1 MAEFKLPH
9 FDAPAPAYQQQVCTI
24 FPHINGR
31 YLGTLLWQ
39 RQIPEADLHSY
50 LQYEAYQPTPAAA
63 FGPEMVWAI
72 ERLLVA
78 RQEKTPIAIWGD
90 FDADGITATSVLW
103 DGLRQFFLPEN
114 LSYYIPDR
122 LTESHGLN
130 IPGLDR
136 LQQQGVKLIITCDT
150 GSTNAAEIAYAQSIG
165 IDTIVTDHHTLP
177 PERPAVVAIIN
188 PRYLSTNHSLYHLSG
203 VAVAYKLIEALYTA
217 LPDVPTQPIE
227 YLHDLVAIGLVA
239 DLVQLSGECR
249 YLAQIGIARL
259 QLQSTKNP
267 QLPGYRPGV
276 AKLLELCRKTGDRPM
291 DISFGIA
298 PRINAISRIY
308 GDARF
313 GVDLLTSKDPELCE
327 DLATK
332 TEQANTRRKEVQKE
346 VVAAVQLRVQ
356 SLDLSTTGT
365 IVLADPNWPGGVLG
379 LVAGQIAQEYGR
391 PTILLNNAPTESNTT
406 DDSVLARGSA
416 RSTQNIDLYQLVKSQ
431 AHLLKGFGGHPF
443 AAGLSLLAV
452 DLPMFAEGI
461 DRQLRQTVGD
471 LPAPTVQIDLVIT
484 IAELGKDLFDEL
496 RLLEPCGMGNPVP
509 KLLIANCRLENPIN
523 RNIKDLQGKTV
534 RYLKTDLQMIDNT
547 GSCTA
552 VWWGKK
558 VEEVPNVP
566 CDVLVELDFNS
577 YKKRYEARI
586 VDLRPTIALNNNT
599 NPQPEILDFRSGLS
613 LANMPLL
620 DEIRWIHQCPRSW
633 DELLIEYEAATIHH
647 QKLAL
652 NYPAPQTRESL
663 EILQRLIGIAKFLA
677 RTGQCLALKD
687 LQSKLGVTARS
698 TRDGLDCLDAIGFEV
713 TMIPVRQE
721 FQVRLLE
728 AQMLTGVELENISMV
743 QRFLA
748 GVAEDLF
755 IEQYFWQVPV
765 ELLCSIG
772 ATHLRGFSYS
782 DSEILKNLV

>member
-1 MAEFKLPH
+1 MAEFKLPPMATPPVE
-9 FDAPAPAYQQQVCTI
+9 FQTQVCQI
-24 FPHINGR
+24 FPHINGH
-31 YLGTLLWQ
+31 YLSTLLWQ
-39 RQIPEADLHSY
+39 RQIPLTDLHSY
-50 LQYEAYQPTPAAA
+50 LQYQAYQPTPAAA
-63 FGPEMVWAI
+63 FGREMELAI
-72 ERLLVA
+72 NRLLIA
-78 RQEKTPIAIWGD
+78 RESQSAIAIWGD

-103 DGLRQFFLPEN
+103 DGLRQFFLPAN

-130 IPGLDR
+130 IAGIDR
-136 LQQQGVKLIITCDT
+136 LHQQSIKLIITCDT
-150 GSTNAAEIAYAQSIG
+150 GSTNENEIAYAHSLG

-177 PERPAVVAIIN
+177 PERPSVSAIIN
-188 PRYLSTNHSLYHLSG
+188 PRYLPTNHPLYHLSG
-203 VAVAYKLIEALYTA
+203 VAVAYKLIEALYEA
-217 LPDVPTQPIE
+217 LPDVPIQPIE

-259 QLQSTKNP
+259 QQQNTKNP
-267 QLPGYRPGV
+267 DLPGHRPGV

-327 DLATK
+327 ELATK
-332 TEQANTRRKEVQKE
+332 TEQANARRKEVQKE
-346 VVAAVQLRVQ
+346 VVAAVQQRVQ

-391 PTILLNNAPTESNTT
+391 PTILLNNAPSNA
-406 DDSVLARGSA
+406 DSPVLARGSA

-443 AAGLSLLAV
+443 AAGLSLLAD
-452 DLPMFAEGI
+452 DLSMFTEGI

-471 LPAPTVQIDLVIT
+471 LPAPIIQIDLVVKIS
-484 IAELGKDLFDEL
+484 ELGKELFDEL

-509 KLLIANCRLENPIN
+509 KLLVTNCRLENPIN
-523 RNIKDLQGKTV
+523 RNIKDLQGKTI
-534 RYLKTDLQMIDNT
+534 RYLKTDVQMVDVT
-547 GSCTA
+547 GSCIA
-552 VWWGKK
+552 VWWGHK
-558 VEEVPNVP
+558 VEEVPTVP
-566 CDVLVELDFNS
+566 CDVLVELDYNS
-577 YKKRYEARI
+577 YKKCHEARI
-586 VDLRPTIALNNNT
+586 VDLRPTVAINELT
-599 NPQPEILDFRSGLS
+599 NPAPEILDFRSGLS
-613 LANMPLL
+613 LDNLPLM
-620 DEIRWIHQCPRSW
+620 DDIRWVRQCPRSW
-633 DELLIEYEAATIHH
+633 DELLMEYETASIQQ

-652 NYPAPQTRESL
+652 CYSAPTTQESL
-663 EILQRLIGIAKFLA
+663 AILQKLIGIAKFLA
-677 RTGQCLALKD
+677 RTSQSLALAD

-698 TRDGLDCLDAIGFEV
+698 TRDGLDCLDAVGFEV
-713 TMIPVRQE
+713 TMLPIHQKFKVKFINSE
-721 FQVRLLE
+721 Y
-728 AQMLTGVELENISMV
+728 LTGLELTEIPMV
-743 QRFLA
+743 QQFLA

-765 ELLCSIG
+765 ELLVSIG
-772 ATHLRGFSYS
+772 ANHRGVALNV
-782 DSEILKNLV
+782 DVN

>member
-9 FDAPAPAYQQQVCTI
+9 FEAPPTAYQQQVCAL
-24 FPHINGR
+24 FPHIDGR
-31 YLGTLLWQ
+31 YLSKLLWQ
-39 RQIPEADLHSY
+39 RQIPENDLLSY
-50 LQYEAYQPTPAAA
+50 LQYSAYQPTAAAA
-63 FGPEMVWAI
+63 FGKEMELAI
-72 ERLLVA
+72 ERLLLA
-78 RQEKTPIAIWGD
+78 RQTKTPIAIWGD

-136 LQQQGVKLIITCDT
+136 LQQQGVKLIVTCDT
-150 GSTNAAEIAYAQSIG
+150 GSTNEAEIAYAKSIG

-177 PERPAVVAIIN
+177 PDRPAVVAIIN
-188 PRYLSTNHSLYHLSG
+188 PRYLDTNHPLYHLSG
-203 VAVAYKLIEALYTA
+203 VAVAYKLIEALYVA
-217 LPDVPTQPIE
+217 LPNVPSQPIE
-227 YLHDLVAIGLVA
+227 HLLDLVAIGLVA

-259 QLQSTKNP
+259 QQQSTKNP
-267 QLPGYRPGV
+267 DLPGHRPGV

-313 GVDLLTSKDPELCE
+313 GVDLLTSKDPELCDE
-327 DLATK
+327 LATK
-332 TEQANTRRKEVQKE
+332 TEQANARRKEVQKE
-346 VVAAVQLRVQ
+346 VVAAVQQRVQ

-391 PTILLNNAPTESNTT
+391 PTILLNNAPT
-406 DDSVLARGSA
+406 DADSPVLARGSA

-443 AAGLSLLAV
+443 AAGLSLLAA

-471 LPAPTVQIDLVIT
+471 LPAPTIQIDLVVT
-484 IAELGKDLFDEL
+484 IAELDKDLFDEL

-509 KLLIANCRLENPIN
+509 KLLVTNCRLENPIN

-534 RYLKTDLQMIDNT
+534 RYLKTDVQMIDAT

-558 VEEVPNVP
+558 VEEVPTVP
-566 CDVLVELDFNS
+566 CDVLVELDFNN
-577 YKKRYEARI
+577 YKKCYEARI
-586 VDLRPTIALNNNT
+586 VDLRPTVAIGAIGKT

-613 LANMPLL
+613 LENIPLL
-620 DEIRWIHQCPRSW
+620 ADIRWIHQCPRSW
-633 DELLIEYEAATIHH
+633 DELLLEYEAATIHH
-647 QKLAL
+647 QTLAL

-663 EILQRLIGIAKFLA
+663 EIFQRLIGIAKFLN
-677 RTGQCLALKD
+677 RTGQALALRD

-698 TRDGLDCLDAIGFEV
+698 TRDGLNCLDAIGFEV
-713 TMIPVRQE
+713 TMIPIRQE
-721 FQVRLLE
+721 FQVKLLDTE
-728 AQMLTGVELENISMV
+728 FLTGAELENIQEV
-743 QRFLA
+743 QEFLA

-755 IEQYFWQVPV
+755 VEQYFWQVPV

-772 ATHLRGFSYS
+772 ATHIGGFS
-782 DSEILKNLV
+782 DSEKSIMP